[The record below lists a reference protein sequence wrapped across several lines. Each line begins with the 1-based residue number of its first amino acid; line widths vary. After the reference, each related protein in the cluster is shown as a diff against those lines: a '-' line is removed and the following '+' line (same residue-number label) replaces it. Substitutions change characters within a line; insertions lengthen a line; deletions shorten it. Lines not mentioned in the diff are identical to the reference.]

1 MIIDRALVNELH
13 NPSFTIIK
21 LQGDCNNFTQSSS
34 DSTNKPFAG
43 NIDGVKEGL
52 VVVLQPWF
60 VIQPARRVEST

>member
-1 MIIDRALVNELH
+1 MIIDKSLVNELH

-21 LQGDCNNFTQSSS
+21 LQWDCNNFTQSLS